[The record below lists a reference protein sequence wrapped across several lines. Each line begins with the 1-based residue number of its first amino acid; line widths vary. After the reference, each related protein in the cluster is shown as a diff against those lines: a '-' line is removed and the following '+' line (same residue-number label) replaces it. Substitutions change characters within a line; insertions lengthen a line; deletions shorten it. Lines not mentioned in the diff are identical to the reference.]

1 MVLGIRPTVDFV
13 FKKTFGDPANR
24 VALVSLLNAV
34 LDLPE
39 PITDVV
45 IENPFRYEEFD
56 GDKLSVLD
64 VLATDT
70 AGARYHIEMQVTSTA
85 TIARR
90 LVYYAC
96 SQVTGQLCR
105 GQDYL
110 EIRPV
115 YTICFLDGLLWRE
128 SPLGHHRFRLQSPET
143 GKSLGEVL
151 EVHVLEMSRYNAS
164 EEDLAGLGQLARWI
178 YWLRHAHLYG
188 AAELRALF
196 PGPGFQ
202 RAIDVVEGIA
212 MKTEDRALYESRLKA
227 ERDRLWLRNSALVE
241 GREEGREL
249 GREEGLQEG
258 LEKGLLLGR
267 ITAYRKQLGQP
278 ELAQAD
284 WQGKSL
290 EELREWADR
299 LEAEAGRA

>member
-1 MVLGIRPTVDFV
+1 VDFV

-34 LDLPE
+34 LELAE

-64 VLATDT
+64 VLATDAHGT
-70 AGARYHIEMQVTSTA
+70 RYHIEMQVTSTA
-85 TIARR
+85 SMAQR

-96 SQVTGQLCR
+96 GQVSGQLVR
-105 GQDYL
+105 SQDY
-110 EIRPV
+110 EAVRPV
-115 YTICFLDGLLWRE
+115 FTICFLDGLLWRE
-128 SPLGHHRFRLQSPET
+128 SPLGHHRFNLHSPRT
-143 GKSLGEVL
+143 GKLLKDIL
-151 EVHVLEMSRYNAS
+151 EVHVLELRRYNDR
-164 EEDLAGLGQLARWI
+164 EEDLPGLPQVARWV
-178 YWLRHAHLYG
+178 YWLRHAQDYG
-188 AAELRALF
+188 ANELRELF

-227 ERDRLWLRNSALVE
+227 ERDKQWLINSALA
-241 GREEGREL
+241 
-249 GREEGLQEG
+249 EG
-258 LEKGLLLGR
+258 LEKGDLLGR
-267 ITAYRKQLGQP
+267 IRLGRSVLGQP
-278 ELAQAD
+278 VLTEAEWRD
-284 WQGKSL
+284 KSL

-299 LEAEAGRA
+299 LEAELRRGRT